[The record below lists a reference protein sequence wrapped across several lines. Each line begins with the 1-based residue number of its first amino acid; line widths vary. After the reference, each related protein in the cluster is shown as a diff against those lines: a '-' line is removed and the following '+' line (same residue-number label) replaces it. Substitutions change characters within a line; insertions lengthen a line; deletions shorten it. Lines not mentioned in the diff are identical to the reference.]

1 MTYQQFKLGKKR
13 DETFGVFFLT
23 FFTMRLGHM
32 LSRNMTTFC
41 LAWERTTANLK
52 LAQKILELFTIF
64 VVGNFTFLYEL
75 FSAFV
80 EKKIDW

>member
-1 MTYQQFKLGKKR
+1 
-13 DETFGVFFLT
+13 
-23 FFTMRLGHM
+23 M

-64 VVGNFTFLYEL
+64 VVGNFTFLFEL
-75 FSAFV
+75 LSAFV